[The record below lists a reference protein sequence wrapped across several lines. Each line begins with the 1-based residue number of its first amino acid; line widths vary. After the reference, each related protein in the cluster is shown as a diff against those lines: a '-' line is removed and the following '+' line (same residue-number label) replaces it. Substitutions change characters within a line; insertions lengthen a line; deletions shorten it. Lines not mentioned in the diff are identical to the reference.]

1 MYFAPLSSLGFFDC
15 FLSSLETLDF
25 VLDILIMFFQFR
37 FNLINSYLTLNGMER
52 ESNQD
57 VSALLSHA

>member
-1 MYFAPLSSLGFFDC
+1 
-15 FLSSLETLDF
+15 
-25 VLDILIMFFQFR
+25 MFFQFR

-57 VSALLSHA
+57 VTALLSHA